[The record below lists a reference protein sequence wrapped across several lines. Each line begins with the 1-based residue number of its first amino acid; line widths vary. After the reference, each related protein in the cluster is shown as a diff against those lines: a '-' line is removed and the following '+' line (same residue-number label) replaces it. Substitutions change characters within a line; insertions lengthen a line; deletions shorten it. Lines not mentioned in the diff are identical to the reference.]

1 MWKILLLVLI
11 LENAAFYYYYRDSQA
26 TIAILNQNNAKL
38 EVAVQTNEAAIQSL
52 QENYA
57 KANQELGRVND
68 EFRMIRAQNEVLAD
82 KLAQHDLGVLGS
94 SKPGLVTRV
103 INNASEKAM
112 RCFELL
118 SGAELSSQEKE
129 ATSGQ
134 AFNSECPWLYTT
146 N

>member
-1 MWKILLLVLI
+1 MWKIFLLVLI

-134 AFNSECPWLYTT
+134 AFNSECPWLYTA